1 MEQDMDRSVEGAE
14 PGTGELTPALR
25 YQPDPRST
33 HTPRGLSTGRADKN
47 ITAIKI
53 LQRLQ
58 DEQRHPTVDEQE
70 ILSRWSGWGGIPDVF
85 DNSNDDTRN
94 RRNQLRELLGSDGY
108 AAARASVVS
117 GFYTS
122 EPIAG
127 TVWDALVNAGATHGH
142 GLEPG
147 CGSGNFIGLAPDSMA
162 MTGIE
167 VDSTTAAIA
176 QALYPDA
183 EIRAEGYEKTPT
195 TRLYDVTVGNVP
207 FSEVRL
213 HDRANN
219 PGNHTIHNH
228 FIIKA
233 LSQTKPGGYVALLTT
248 HNTLDARNPAARRD
262 MHERADLLSAIRLPS
277 NTSSP
282 FSDTQV
288 VADLLVF
295 RVRKDGET
303 PSPFT
308 WEHSTPQDLPNTN
321 YFRTEEPERIPINDI
336 FYTPGQPA
344 AIVGTM
350 TAERGLYGAWG
361 PTVSPHRIEAGL
373 PAVTQELKEALTR
386 HLDRAADNA
395 LTYNP
400 DPQQTITQVPFPS
413 TDEPVGT
420 IKITDTGFA
429 RLTQS
434 GWEPMNVPRT
444 QHDQL
449 KALLDLLD
457 LTRALLTAE
466 QATKGDSP
474 DLETTRADLLSTYS
488 SYVDTYGPINAVKR
502 TTNQV
507 TDPKTGEATTRT
519 RTARPGAVRHFSTD
533 PYAALT
539 QAIEAYDD
547 SSAEASPADIL
558 TSRQLYAAYEP
569 KGADNAADAIAIS
582 RAQKGGVDLDYCA
595 YLLGASSPQDARTA
609 LGQLVFDTP
618 DGGLVPREEYLS
630 GNVRQ
635 KLADARTAADTNP
648 AYQTNV
654 DALVEVLPTELGVAD
669 VVPTVGATWIPA
681 QDHAQFL
688 TEQLSTHATVTYNPI
703 DGWKVRCADQGAAA
717 TQIYGSR
724 DYPAGRIFQD
734 MLNSEP
740 IMVDTLDDDGRVV
753 IDPKATEIAKGHAD
767 RLNNDFAAWVFTDPE
782 RTRRLLADYNE
793 RFNSLVPRNYDKAGD
808 ALTLPGLSSQ
818 FTLHPHQRAAIA
830 RMIAEPTTGLFHEV
844 GAGKTLEMVCGVMEQ
859 KRLGLISKPLVVV
872 PNHMLGQFQREWLQA
887 YPSAH
892 ILAAGTEH
900 LSKANRAQFMAQ
912 ATTGRW
918 DAIICTQSAFKKLA
932 VRPDTESAFERRQ
945 LEQLERWMETSTDQL
960 SVRGAEIKLQRL
972 QAKLER
978 DADNRQATTDDG
990 ITFEDLGIDY
1000 LVVDEAHGY
1009 KNLSAPTHTV
1019 GIIHSGRTEKCLDL
1033 EMKLDHLRRTHG
1045 DRVATFATAT
1055 PIANTLGEMW
1065 VMTKY
1070 LRPDLLETTGT
1081 LNFDDWAKT
1090 FTAMDSRVEVNAAGA
1105 LRVKQRISRFQNL
1118 PELKTLWSTFADV
1131 KTRDELGLQL
1141 PTVASDAT
1149 GANRPRVIVTDIGP
1163 AMDEFNTSLIK
1174 RGELIESHG
1183 IPPEQ
1188 DNFLT
1193 VTNDA
1198 RTMATDHRLL
1208 TGTSHDRVMSIIES
1222 PIASQKVDAV
1232 AHRVAAI
1239 YHDTKDNTYTAADGS
1254 PSPVPGALQLVFAD
1268 LGTPKK
1274 NQWDL
1279 YNELKTQL
1287 IDSGVPE
1294 NKIAFI
1300 HDAANTQAKDQI
1312 FRQAR
1317 EGAINVLI
1325 GSTEKMG
1332 TGANMQAR
1340 AIALHH
1346 ITCPW
1351 RPCDLTQ
1358 REGRI
1363 IRQGNQNP
1371 EIRIYRYVTKAS
1383 FDTFLWQGLER
1394 KAAFIDQIMNNQP
1407 VTDRSVDIVDL
1418 SDSEADYAAV
1428 KAIASGNPL
1437 EMEETRLAN
1446 EVSRYQQRANQ
1457 FDREQTY
1464 LSKAGPMLDAQ
1475 HATLTARAERFET
1488 LAARHQASND
1498 FTMTINGRTLT
1509 TRTDAAQHLQ
1519 QALQRDF
1526 EWADRHPNTSATY
1539 WPTRAIIS
1547 VNGTD
1552 LTIGMLPH
1560 PTTTEGAIDTG
1571 QPQQWIVSAAVLAN
1585 DPAYQGH
1592 DGAILTTD
1600 ILTNKGVGAVRRIEN
1615 HLKSLSK
1622 TADHI
1627 RQLADANRAER
1638 AQVTSHLGEPNPWTP
1653 KLQEAKTH
1661 LSSIRA
1667 QIRNHRRGQS
1677 SLNTSRSQVVFQLV
1691 LSPTPPNTHSPART
1705 DTTQAPGSRE
1715 KRPWR
1720 VARQP
1725 NTPTGR

>member
-1 MEQDMDRSVEGAE
+1 MEGTE
-14 PGTGELTPALR
+14 PEAGGRDDSESELTPASR
-25 YQPDPRST
+25 YRPNPRAT
-33 HTPRGLSTGRADKN
+33 RTPRGHSYGRADQN
-47 ITAIKI
+47 IDAIKTLRRI
-53 LQRLQ
+53 Q
-58 DEQRHPTVDEQE
+58 DEQRGPTADEQE
-70 ILSRWSGWGGIPDVF
+70 ILSYWSGWGGVPDVF
-85 DNSNDDTRN
+85 DNKNDETRSH
-94 RRNQLRELLGSDGY
+94 RDQLHELLGPDGY
-108 AAARASVVS
+108 AAARAGVVS
-117 GFYTS
+117 GFYTA
-122 EPIAG
+122 EPIVGA
-127 TVWDALVNAGATHGH
+127 VWDALAGAGATHGH

-147 CGSGNFIGLAPDSMA
+147 CGSGNFIGLAPDGIA
-162 MTGIE
+162 MTGVE
-167 VDSTTAAIA
+167 VDPTTAAIA
-176 QALYPDA
+176 QTLYPDA
-183 EIRAEGYEKTPT
+183 DIRVEGYEKTPT
-195 TRLYDVTVGNVP
+195 TRLYDVVVGNVP

-219 PGNHTIHNH
+219 PGNHAIHNH

-288 VADLLVF
+288 VADLLIF
-295 RVRKDGET
+295 RVRKNGET
-303 PSPFT
+303 PTPFT
-308 WEHSTPQDLPNTN
+308 WEHSTPQALPDTN

-336 FYTPGQPA
+336 FYTPNQPA
-344 AIVGTM
+344 AILGTM
-350 TAERGLYGAWG
+350 TAQRGLYGAWG
-361 PTVSPHRIEAGL
+361 PTVSPHKMEAGL
-373 PAVTQELKEALTR
+373 PAVIQELKEALTS
-386 HLDRAADNA
+386 HLARATSNA
-395 LTYNP
+395 LAYDP
-400 DPQQTITQVPFPS
+400 DPQQALVPLPPS
-413 TDEPVGT
+413 MDEPVGT
-420 IKITDTGFA
+420 IKVTDTGFT

-444 QHDQL
+444 QHEQL
-449 KALLDLLD
+449 KALLDLRD
-457 LTRALLTAE
+457 RTRALLAAE

-474 DLETTRADLLSTYS
+474 ELEATRAELLSTYS
-488 SYVDTYGPINAVKR
+488 GYVDAYGPINAVKR
-502 TTNQV
+502 TTSQV
-507 TDPKTGEATTRT
+507 TDPKTGETITRT
-519 RTARPGAVRHFSTD
+519 RTARSGAVRHFSTD

-539 QAIEAYDD
+539 QAIEVYDD
-547 SSAEASPADIL
+547 SSAEASPADLL

-569 KGADNAADAIAIS
+569 KGADSPADAIAIS
-582 RAQKGGVDLDYCA
+582 RAQKGSIDLDYCA
-595 YLLGASSPQDARTA
+595 YLLGASSPQDARAA

-618 DGGLVPREEYLS
+618 TGNLIPREEYLS

-635 KLADARTAADTNP
+635 KLADARTAAETNP
-648 AYQTNV
+648 TYQTNV
-654 DALVEVLPTELGVAD
+654 DALVEVMPPDLGVAD

-688 TEQLSTHATVTYNPI
+688 TEQLSTHATVTYNPV
-703 DGWKVRCADQGAAA
+703 DGWKVRGADQGAAA

-724 DYPAGRIFQD
+724 DTPAGSIFQD

-740 IMVDTLDDDGRVV
+740 IMVDTLDDDGKVV

-767 RLNNDFAAWVFTDPE
+767 RLAADFAAWVFTDPE
-782 RTRRLLADYNE
+782 RTKRLLVDYNE
-793 RFNSLVPRNYDKAGD
+793 RFNSLVPRSYEKAGD

-859 KRLGLISKPLVVV
+859 KRLGLVNKPLVVV
-872 PNHMLGQFQREWLQA
+872 PNHMLTQFQREWLQA

-892 ILAAGTEH
+892 ILVAGTEH
-900 LSKANRAQFMAQ
+900 LNKANRAQFMAQ

-932 VRPDTESAFERRQ
+932 VRPETESAFERRQ
-945 LEQLERWMETSTDQL
+945 LEQLERWIETSTDQL
-960 SVRGAEIKLQRL
+960 SVRGAEIRLQRL
-972 QAKLER
+972 QSQLQR
-978 DADNRQATTDDG
+978 DADNRQARTDDG

-1105 LRVKQRISRFQNL
+1105 MRVKQRISRFQNL
-1118 PELKTLWSTFADV
+1118 PELKTMWSTFADV
-1131 KTRDELGLQL
+1131 KRRDELGLKL
-1141 PTVASDAT
+1141 PTIAPDPT

-1163 AMDEFNTSLIK
+1163 AMGEFNASLIK
-1174 RGELIESHG
+1174 RSDRIERHRIS
-1183 IPPEQ
+1183 PKQ
-1188 DNFLT
+1188 DNFLAI
-1193 VTNDA
+1193 TNDA
-1198 RTMATDHRLL
+1198 RALATDHRLL
-1208 TGTSHDRVMSIIES
+1208 TGTSHDRVMSTIES
-1222 PIASQKVDAV
+1222 PIVSQKVDAV

-1239 YHDTKDNTYTAADGS
+1239 YHDTKDITYTAADGS
-1254 PSPVPGALQLVFAD
+1254 PSPVPGALQLVFSD

-1287 IDSGVPE
+1287 IDSGVPA

-1371 EIRIYRYVTKAS
+1371 EIKIYRYVTRAS

-1394 KAAFIDQIMNNQP
+1394 KATFIDQIMNNQP
-1407 VTDRSVDIVDL
+1407 VTDRSIDIVDL
-1418 SDSEADYAAV
+1418 SDTEADYATV

-1437 EMEETRLAN
+1437 EMEETRLTN

-1475 HATLTARAERFET
+1475 HATLIARAQRFET
-1488 LAARHQASND
+1488 LAARHQTGD
-1498 FTMTINGRTLT
+1498 TFTMTINGRTLT

-1526 EWADRHPNTSATY
+1526 EWADRHPNTSAVTY
-1539 WPTRAIIS
+1539 WPIRARIS

-1560 PTTTEGAIDTG
+1560 ATPPEGSTSTD
-1571 QPQQWIVSAAVLAN
+1571 QPQQWIVSAADLAN
-1585 DPAYQGH
+1585 DPAYHGH

-1600 ILTNKGVGAVRRIEN
+1600 IIINKGVGAIRRIEN

-1622 TADHI
+1622 TADRI
-1627 RQLADANRAER
+1627 RQAAAANRTER

-1653 KLQEAKTH
+1653 KLQEAKTQ

-1667 QIRNHRRGQS
+1667 QIREQERGQ
-1677 SLNTSRSQVVFQLV
+1677 LTLDTSNSQAIFHLA
-1691 LSPTPPNTHSPART
+1691 LSPTPPNTPSPART
-1705 DTTQAPGSRE
+1705 STSQPPENHARTTSQNHQSTQHTHR
-1715 KRPWR
+1715 
-1720 VARQP
+1720 
-1725 NTPTGR
+1725 

>member
-1 MEQDMDRSVEGAE
+1 MEETKPEAGSHSGS
-14 PGTGELTPALR
+14 ELTSSR
-25 YQPDPRST
+25 YS
-33 HTPRGLSTGRADKN
+33 RAKN
-47 ITAIKI
+47 NIAAIKT
-53 LQRLQ
+53 LHRLQ
-58 DEQRHPTVDEQE
+58 DEQRGPTADEQE
-70 ILSRWSGWGGIPDVF
+70 ILSYWSGWGGIPDIF
-85 DNSNDDTRN
+85 DNSDDHTRSY
-94 RRNQLRELLGSDGY
+94 RDQLRELLGPDGY
-108 AAARASVVS
+108 AAARAGVVS

-122 EPIAG
+122 EAIAG
-127 TVWDALVNAGATHGH
+127 AVWDALANAGATHGH

-147 CGSGNFIGLAPDSMA
+147 CGSGNFIGLAPDGMA
-162 MTGIE
+162 MTGVEI
-167 VDSTTAAIA
+167 DPTTAAIA
-176 QALYPDA
+176 QTLYPDV

-288 VADLLVF
+288 VADILIF

-303 PSPFT
+303 PAPFT
-308 WEHSTPQDLPNTN
+308 WEHSTPQDLPDTN
-321 YFRTEEPERIPINDI
+321 HFRTEKPERIPINDI
-336 FYTPGQPA
+336 FYAPDQPA
-344 AIVGTM
+344 AILGTM

-361 PTVSPHRIEAGL
+361 PTVSPHRIEGGL
-373 PAVTQELKEALTR
+373 PAVTQELKEALTS
-386 HLDRAADNA
+386 HLNRAVDNA

-400 DPQQTITQVPFPS
+400 DPQQTITQPPRPS

-420 IKITDTGFA
+420 IKATDTGFA
-429 RLTQS
+429 RLTHS

-449 KALLDLLD
+449 KALLDLRD
-457 LTRALLTAE
+457 RTRALLAAE
-466 QATKGDSP
+466 QMTKGDSP
-474 DLETTRADLLSTYS
+474 DLEATRADLLSTYS
-488 SYVDTYGPINAVKR
+488 NYVDTYGPINAVKR
-502 TTNQV
+502 TTSQV
-507 TDPKTGEATTRT
+507 TDPKTGETTTRT

-539 QAIEAYDD
+539 QAIEVYDD

-558 TSRQLYAAYEP
+558 TSRQLYANYEP

-595 YLLGASSPQDARTA
+595 YLLGASSPQDARTV

-618 DGGLVPREEYLS
+618 DGNLVPREEYLS
-630 GNVRQ
+630 GNVRS
-635 KLADARTAADTNP
+635 KLADARTAADTD
-648 AYQTNV
+648 ATYQVNV

-703 DGWKVRCADQGAAA
+703 DGWKVRGADQGAAA

-724 DYPAGRIFQD
+724 DYPAGRLFQD

-740 IMVDTLDDDGRVV
+740 IMVDTIDDDGRVV
-753 IDPKATEIAKGHAD
+753 IDRQATEISRGHAD
-767 RLNNDFAAWVFTDPE
+767 RLANDFAAWVFTDPE

-818 FTLHPHQRAAIA
+818 FTLHPHQKAAIA

-859 KRLGLISKPLVVV
+859 KRLGLVSKPLVVV

-945 LEQLERWMETSTDQL
+945 VEQLERWMETSTDQL
-960 SVRGAEIKLQRL
+960 SVRAAEIKLQRL

-978 DADNRQATTDDG
+978 DADNRQTHTDDG

-1000 LVVDEAHGY
+1000 LVIDEAHGY

-1033 EMKLDHLRRTHG
+1033 EMKLDHLRRTYG
-1045 DRVATFATAT
+1045 ERVATFATAT

-1118 PELKTLWSTFADV
+1118 PELKTMWSTFADV

-1141 PTVASDAT
+1141 PTIAPDAT

-1163 AMDEFNTSLIK
+1163 AMDEFNASLIK
-1174 RGELIESHG
+1174 RGERIESHG

-1188 DNFLT
+1188 DNFLA

-1198 RTMATDHRLL
+1198 RAMATDHRLL
-1208 TGTSHDRVMSIIES
+1208 TGNAHDRVMSIIES
-1222 PIASQKVDAV
+1222 PIISQKVDTA

-1239 YHDTKDNTYTAADGS
+1239 YHDTKDNIYAAPDGS

-1287 IDSGVPE
+1287 VDSGVPE
-1294 NKIAFI
+1294 DKIAFI
-1300 HDAANTQAKDQI
+1300 HDASNTHAKDQI

-1332 TGANMQAR
+1332 TGANMQTR

-1371 EIRIYRYVTKAS
+1371 EIQICRYVTKAS

-1394 KAAFIDQIMNNQP
+1394 KAAFIAQIMNNQP
-1407 VTDRSVDIVDL
+1407 ITDRSVDIVDL

-1446 EVSRYQQRANQ
+1446 EVNRYQQRANQ

-1475 HATLTARAERFET
+1475 HATLTARAQRFEAIAT
-1488 LAARHQASND
+1488 RHQAED
-1498 FTMTINGRTLT
+1498 AFTMTINGHTLT
-1509 TRTDAAQHLQ
+1509 TRTDAVQHLQ
-1519 QALQRDF
+1519 QALQHDF
-1526 EWADRHPNTSATY
+1526 EWGDRHPNTSAVTY
-1539 WPTRAIIS
+1539 WPIRARIS

-1552 LTIGMLPH
+1552 LTVGMLPH
-1560 PTTTEGAIDTG
+1560 TSPTEESSTN
-1571 QPQQWIVSAAVLAN
+1571 QPQQWIVSAAALAD
-1585 DPAYQGH
+1585 DPAYHGH

-1600 ILTNKGVGAVRRIEN
+1600 ILTNKGVGAIRRIEN
-1615 HLKSLSK
+1615 HLKSLNK
-1622 TADHI
+1622 TAEHI
-1627 RQLADANRAER
+1627 RQVADANRAER
-1638 AQVTSHLGEPNPWTP
+1638 DQVTSHLGEPNPWTP
-1653 KLQEAKTH
+1653 KLQKAKTQ

-1667 QIRNHRRGQS
+1667 QIRNHERGQS
-1677 SLNTSRSQVVFQLV
+1677 TLDTSNSQAIFHLA
-1691 LSPTPPNTHSPART
+1691 LSPTPPNTPSPVHTSTSQPPENRT
-1705 DTTQAPGSRE
+1705 RTTSQNQQGTQHTHR
-1715 KRPWR
+1715 
-1720 VARQP
+1720 
-1725 NTPTGR
+1725 